1 MIGPMLT
8 DLAVTPVADTLR
20 QLSEGRKSGDLQV
33 RSGKVVKTVFFDHG
47 RIVFAASN
55 LKKDRLGEALMA
67 LGRITEEEFTRASAM
82 MEAGKH
88 RRRFGEALVRAGVM
102 DKNEL
107 GHSVARQVKVIVHS
121 LFALTEGAAFF
132 DERRCSI
139 PLEYMVSVSVPHLLY
154 DGIATMKSPELV
166 EAGLGNMDRRASLVA
181 VPPFNFHVEE
191 CSKEEVEILEL
202 AQRRVSLR
210 RLAWVTGGVDFERLR
225 AVYALLASG
234 VLTTGEGP
242 GGEPAPS
249 PIIQLETGTFLL
261 SALRHSPDP
270 ETRDAILEEVEGEL
284 ERSAHLDREAWL
296 KVSRTAP
303 KDEWVRALEDKMERY
318 HALLEAVGDD
328 AKLKTD
334 IEVILGRASAML
346 RLARLTAETPSAQPA
361 PSAAQPAP
369 PSPPARPELPA
380 ERAAQKTEEP
390 PEAEEPEAA
399 EEEAGEEAAED
410 AGEEAAAEEPA
421 GQAPEP
427 ATASPPPAPPAAP
440 AHGAPFQPTAQ
451 LEHLLL
457 EADVRMTVNDYAN
470 AIKLYARIVDTAPQ
484 VASYHVRLAIAMA
497 SFPTT
502 AKKAEREF
510 LEALRLEPDNA
521 DIHYQFGLYYKV
533 MRQRARALAEMQTA
547 VRLNP
552 RHRPAREELEV
563 LSPRD
568 SALKSLKKLFR

>member
-1 MIGPMLT
+1 MLT
-8 DLAVTPVADTLR
+8 DLAATPIGETLR
-20 QLSEGRKSGDLQV
+20 LLSEGRKSGDLQV
-33 RSGKVVKTVFFDHG
+33 RSGKIAKTIFFDHG

-55 LKKDRLGEALMA
+55 LKKDRLGEALIA

-154 DGIATMKSPELV
+154 DGIHSMKSPELV
-166 EAGLGNMDRRASLVA
+166 EAGLGNMDRRATLVA
-181 VPPFNFHVEE
+181 VPPFNFDVKE
-191 CSKEEVEILEL
+191 CTKEEREILEL

-225 AVYALLASG
+225 SVYALLASG
-234 VLTTGEGP
+234 VLTTAEGAS
-242 GGEPAPS
+242 GEPAPS

-270 ETRDAILEEVEGEL
+270 EAREAILEEVEGEL

-318 HALLEAVGDD
+318 HALLDAVGDD

-346 RLARLTAETPSAQPA
+346 RLARLTADSPSAQPA
-361 PSAAQPAP
+361 PAPARATAPAPPPEEPEEAAEEEEEEAAETEEAAEEAAEEPAADEPEPAAPP
-369 PSPPARPELPA
+369 PSPPAAPQPA
-380 ERAAQKTEEP
+380 PHA
-390 PEAEEPEAA
+390 
-399 EEEAGEEAAED
+399 
-410 AGEEAAAEEPA
+410 PA
-421 GQAPEP
+421 GA
-427 ATASPPPAPPAAP
+427 
-440 AHGAPFQPTAQ
+440 APFQPTAQ

-470 AIKLYARIVDTAPQ
+470 AIKLYARIVDMAPQ